1 MEQERLAR
9 RPSGGAWE
17 GFRLAQGEGRHLL
30 ESWPCGEIDEIEV
43 GWVFWSIVLIIMI
56 ISYVYIVIH
65 TAITVLSFVWRLV
78 WRSLDSGS
86 GIFASTWVILRL
98 RNFGFGL
105 VSLGRCW
112 GLFFFF
118 PVSGASASLPG
129 ALGSPSPRTV
139 RSFAERRSGDLLH
152 LCGHR
157 AARRGRCFAARLGE
171 GVFCG
176 SGRGGLIGWTWRTD
190 VFFFCFARR
199 EWMWIC

>member
-129 ALGSPSPRTV
+129 STREPLAPNGSILRRASLRRPPSPLRPPCGATWAV
-139 RSFAERRSGDLLH
+139 
-152 LCGHR
+152 LCSSTR
-157 AARRGRCFAARLGE
+157 
-171 GVFCG
+171 
-176 SGRGGLIGWTWRTD
+176 
-190 VFFFCFARR
+190 
-199 EWMWIC
+199 